1 METTTPPP
9 VRQQN
14 GLAVTSL
21 VLGICSVFCA
31 CLTGIAAIITG
42 HISLSRANR
51 DPLKYGGKGLAIAG
65 LCLGYFFSL
74 FGTAIQAGLLL
85 PALAKG
91 KARAQQVACVNNLKQ
106 IAMSARIYADDH
118 EQKLPPSFVA
128 MSNEL
133 VAPKFLVCP
142 GDKHHTLAAGWSSA
156 SSDNISYEFVTP
168 GLDIGKLASPGT
180 TVIVHCPVDGNEAMA
195 DGSVQRNTGKRPS
208 RKR

>member
-21 VLGICSVFCA
+21 VLGICSLFCA
-31 CLTGIAAIITG
+31 CLTGIAAVITG
-42 HISLSRANR
+42 HIALNRANR
-51 DPLKYGGKGLAIAG
+51 DPLRYGGKGLAIAG

-91 KARAQQVACVNNLKQ
+91 KSRAQQVACVNHLKQ
-106 IAMSARIYADDH
+106 VALSARIYATDNGG
-118 EQKLPPSFVA
+118 KFPSSFLA

-133 VAPKFLVCP
+133 VTPKLLVCP
-142 GDKHHTLAAGWSSA
+142 GDKDRTRAADWSTVA
-156 SSDNISYEFVTP
+156 PGNISYEFVTP
-168 GLDIGKLASPGT
+168 GLDVGKLASPGS
-180 TVIVHCPVDGNEAMA
+180 TVIIRCPVDGNEAMA
-195 DGSVQRNTGKRPS
+195 DGSVQQKSGRRQTRGR
-208 RKR
+208 